1 MLYLIHENANPGN
14 WYKKG
19 QIPHTQNS
27 SLELQ
32 IGEKLFWKKH
42 IYLLT
47 NKKKKLLVV
56 RYSKMGDHSLKLQKI
71 DFFVCIPHLIV

>member
-47 NKKKKLLVV
+47 NK
-56 RYSKMGDHSLKLQKI
+56 RN
-71 DFFVCIPHLIV
+71 CW